1 MPITS
6 PSMQNTT
13 WNTLTTTVL
22 PRWYDRNKA
31 VNVISKG
38 YPLLKILLAKADV
51 RKNLPQSEVIRL
63 MDVLNTA
70 EAYSYY
76 DTVSTTPIQGTTA
89 GEITYANYSS
99 PIALSEQEED
109 EFTSD
114 EQIANRMKQMVVQTE
129 LGFGRRLCI
138 DMYAGNITN
147 TKRITGLEQII
158 CPASHLNESG
168 SAYTNTAEISAATNA
183 PGGDHWR
190 YRQAANTYA
199 NIARAA
205 WTGDEAT
212 GTGWE
217 NLSVNWDHN
226 TAGTNVLGISSTAPY
241 GPNGGLK
248 NLVQIF
254 NVAAY
259 GLGGQ
264 PDLIVCSPQAYNDY
278 EFAVQTKQVIYRT
291 PTYYGDGE
299 LTLEGL
305 AFKGRT
311 LVYDEWAK
319 SWNTLAAQ
327 TSGAAIQNAPLIY
340 GINTETLGFTVDAR
354 KNFTLSPPKSPVDQF
369 ASVQFM
375 RWRGQLR
382 CVSPRNQFVV
392 FNYAQ

>member
-6 PSMQNTT
+6 PNMAQTT
-13 WNTLTTTVL
+13 WNTLSTTVL

-31 VNVISKG
+31 VDVVSKG

-51 RKNLPQSEVIRL
+51 RKNLPYSEAIRL

-76 DTVSTTPIQGTTA
+76 DSVSTTPVQGTTA
-89 GEITYANYSS
+89 GEITYCNYSS
-99 PIALSEQEED
+99 PLAMSEQEED

-114 EQIANRMKQMVVQTE
+114 EAIANRMKQMVVQTE

-138 DMYAGNITN
+138 DMYAGNGSN
-147 TKRITGLEQII
+147 AKRITGLEQII
-158 CPASHLNESG
+158 HAKSHSLY
-168 SAYTNTAEISAATNA
+168 SATDSIDVSTNI

-190 YRQAANTYA
+190 YRQTTSSYA
-199 NIARAA
+199 GITRAA
-205 WTGDEAT
+205 YTADEAG

-217 NLSVNWDHN
+217 NLSCNWKN
-226 TAGTNVLGISSTAPY
+226 TDGGAETNKLGIDTSAPY
-241 GPNGGLK
+241 GPSSGLR

-259 GLGGQ
+259 GLGGS
-264 PDLIVCSPQAYNDY
+264 PDLIVCSPRAYNDY

-311 LVYDEWAK
+311 LIYDEWAK
-319 SWNTLAAQ
+319 TWGV
-327 TSGAAIQNAPLIY
+327 TSSDATTNNPLIY
-340 GINTETLGFTVDAR
+340 GINTETLGFEIDAR
-354 KNFTLSPPKSPVDQF
+354 KNFNLSVAKSPVDQF

-382 CVSPRNQFVV
+382 CVSPRNQFVI
-392 FNYAQ
+392 FNYASAS